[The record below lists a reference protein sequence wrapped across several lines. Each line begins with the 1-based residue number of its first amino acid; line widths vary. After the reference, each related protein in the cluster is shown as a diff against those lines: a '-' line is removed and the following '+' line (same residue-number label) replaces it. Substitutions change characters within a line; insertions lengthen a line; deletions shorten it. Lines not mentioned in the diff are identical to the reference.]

1 VHEIW
6 KDTNFM
12 QLNINYMNKY
22 SKIGLAFL
30 AGAVVGAI
38 AGVLLAPD
46 KGSETRKK
54 MADKARD
61 LSDAMKEKA
70 RKGWQ
75 QASDL
80 KEKIVREAE
89 EAVS

>member
-1 VHEIW
+1 
-6 KDTNFM
+6 
-12 QLNINYMNKY
+12 MNKY

-30 AGAVVGAI
+30 AGAAVGAI

-61 LSDAMKEKA
+61 FGDAVKEKA
-70 RKGWQ
+70 KRGWQ
-75 QASDL
+75 KVGDF
-80 KEKIVREAE
+80 KEKVTREAE
-89 EAVS
+89 EFVA